1 MGTKKRGNGQ
11 GSVYK
16 MKNGKWRAEW
26 TIGYKMDGSRISKR
40 KGGFSTKKD
49 AMKFLESEKSQPSY
63 ESINIQ
69 EVYKIISA
77 DIEKLSKDKQR
88 AYDIA
93 YRRIRPIWFRNI
105 SDIRIPELQYIV
117 DTAPGDFY
125 PKRDIKALL
134 RKIFRYAVANDWV
147 QKDYASYIKLPKCPE
162 PKKETYT
169 DIDIAIMWK
178 NYNLFPVDSVERV
191 ILGGALIMI
200 YTGMRTGELLSAKKK
215 DIHVNE
221 RYMACGIKTSAGKQR
236 HIPIAK
242 KILPI
247 VSELLLKCTE
257 RLIPLSENQ
266 FYEGYKET
274 MGSIG
279 VSSLTPGC
287 CRHTFNTNMARAG
300 IQPAIIQR
308 ASGHRSYQTTLGY
321 THIKIDDI
329 LSAVDKL

>member
-147 QKDYASYIKLPKCPE
+147 QKDYASYIKLPKCPLL
-162 PKKETYT
+162 P
-169 DIDIAIMWK
+169 
-178 NYNLFPVDSVERV
+178 LFVTSMHQTRYR
-191 ILGGALIMI
+191 LKFLLIWF
-200 YTGMRTGELLSAKKK
+200 G
-215 DIHVNE
+215 
-221 RYMACGIKTSAGKQR
+221 
-236 HIPIAK
+236 
-242 KILPI
+242 
-247 VSELLLKCTE
+247 
-257 RLIPLSENQ
+257 
-266 FYEGYKET
+266 
-274 MGSIG
+274 
-279 VSSLTPGC
+279 
-287 CRHTFNTNMARAG
+287 
-300 IQPAIIQR
+300 
-308 ASGHRSYQTTLGY
+308 
-321 THIKIDDI
+321 
-329 LSAVDKL
+329 

>member
-117 DTAPGDFY
+117 DTATGDFY
-125 PKRDIKALL
+125 PKRDIKACSCQ
-134 RKIFRYAVANDWV
+134 R
-147 QKDYASYIKLPKCPE
+147 
-162 PKKETYT
+162 
-169 DIDIAIMWK
+169 
-178 NYNLFPVDSVERV
+178 
-191 ILGGALIMI
+191 
-200 YTGMRTGELLSAKKK
+200 LSAKGLCVIYK
-215 DIHVNE
+215 
-221 RYMACGIKTSAGKQR
+221 
-236 HIPIAK
+236 IAK
-242 KILPI
+242 MPR
-247 VSELLLKCTE
+247 TE
-257 RLIPLSENQ
+257 KRNIYRYRYSYHVEKLQPFL
-266 FYEGYKET
+266 
-274 MGSIG
+274 
-279 VSSLTPGC
+279 
-287 CRHTFNTNMARAG
+287 CRFC
-300 IQPAIIQR
+300 
-308 ASGHRSYQTTLGY
+308 
-321 THIKIDDI
+321 
-329 LSAVDKL
+329 